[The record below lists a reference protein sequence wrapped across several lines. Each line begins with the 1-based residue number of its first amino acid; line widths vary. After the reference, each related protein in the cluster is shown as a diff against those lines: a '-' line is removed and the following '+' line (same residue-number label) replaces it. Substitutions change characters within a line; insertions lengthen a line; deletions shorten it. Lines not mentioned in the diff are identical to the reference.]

1 MRADFSLNKEIG
13 HNPRL
18 GNDMKKVREMAYP
31 AFEGAERIY
40 NLVSSFLGLIRD
52 LVKTLY
58 LVVIQVWTR
67 LFYIEREPSSSISIW
82 ARLDIIPRSPKH
94 ERHRLRLGKKSLIEV
109 SSIICTWHGDVII
122 EDGSH
127 LGAGDIVI
135 GPVIIGE
142 NSACGQHCFISGMS
156 HQYED
161 DSTNFLE
168 QGHKIDEV
176 VIGKNVWIGSNSVVL
191 PGVKIGD
198 NSVVAAGST
207 VVSNVPAYTVV
218 AGEPACAI
226 KKYDFQT
233 KLWARV

>member
-1 MRADFSLNKEIG
+1 
-13 HNPRL
+13 
-18 GNDMKKVREMAYP
+18 MKKVHDIAYP
-31 AFEGAERIY
+31 AIEGAERIY
-40 NLVSSFLGLIRD
+40 NLVSSLFGLTRD

-58 LVVIQVWTR
+58 LACIQIWTR
-67 LFYIEREPSSSISIW
+67 LFYIERETSSSISIW
-82 ARLDIIPRSPKH
+82 ARLDVIPRASKH

-122 EDGSH
+122 EDGTNI
-127 LGAGDIVI
+127 GAGNVVI
-135 GPVIIGE
+135 GPVVFGE
-142 NSACGQHCFISGMS
+142 NVATGQHCFISGMS
-156 HQYED
+156 HQYND
-161 DSTNFLE
+161 ISMNILK

-176 VIGKNVWIGSNSVVL
+176 VIGKNVWVGSNSVVL

-218 AGEPACAI
+218 AGKPACVI

-233 KLWARV
+233 KQWLRIQATS